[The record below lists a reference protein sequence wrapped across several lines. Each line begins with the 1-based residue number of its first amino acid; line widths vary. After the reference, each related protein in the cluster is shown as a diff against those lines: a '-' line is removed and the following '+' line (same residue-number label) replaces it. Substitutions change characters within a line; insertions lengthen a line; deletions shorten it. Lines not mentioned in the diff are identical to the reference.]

1 MTNTRPGIPP
11 DLIFEADGHVSDVC
25 VTCVADGELDLLPR
39 AALDHLD
46 ACDACGRKLGEA
58 ALLSVAAAEAL
69 RASSA
74 PVTASAS
81 TSIAPASPRPSRR
94 PVPFVAIAAALVVAV
109 ITAGPTLVE
118 TVAHGPGWV
127 AGAARWIP
135 TLLRVAGSLLFGDR
149 AALGPWALGLKVISA
164 VMFVLMG
171 LQVARVTSQRRAAQI
186 EGGGR

>member
-1 MTNTRPGIPP
+1 MTTTRPGISP
-11 DLIFEADGHVSDVC
+11 DLIFENDGHVTDLC
-25 VTCVADGELDLLPR
+25 VTCVADGELDLVPR

-58 ALLSVAAAEAL
+58 ALLSVATGEAL
-69 RASSA
+69 RASPA
-74 PVTASAS
+74 PLTA
-81 TSIAPASPRPSRR
+81 SIAPVSPRRSRR

-109 ITAGPTLVE
+109 ITAGPTLAE
-118 TVAHGPGWV
+118 TVAGGPGWV